1 MAVNKNF
8 VVKNGLEVNTSLIL
22 ADASTNRVGVGSTT
36 PDFTLDVNGDIGVT
50 GGIIVSGVS
59 TITNDLQVGTSGSIF
74 YVSDSNNNVG
84 IGTSVPNPIYTLE
97 VRSPVSTGQTAL
109 YVYGDMRVTGDIN
122 LDDITLDDATI
133 QDLIV
138 TRNVR
143 LNSISGITTIS
154 GYTDINNNADISLA
168 LNVGGI
174 STFVGFS
181 TFQDYVFIQDGLN
194 VGGGVTVTGAAD
206 FNGSLDVDGL
216 TELDDVNVSGVAT
229 VATLYAAAGIITATS
244 VNVSTATTTKD
255 LLVTGIATIAD
266 ARIAAGILT
275 ATQVDITNLNVSG
288 VTTSTDKEIY
298 NQFDITNNGASAY
311 QFAATG
317 IGFTQAT
324 DNPTLYLSR
333 GKNYRF
339 SVNASGHPFYIKT
352 VNSTGT
358 GNAYN
363 DGVDNNGA
371 AVGIITFKVPYNAP
385 DILHYNCSIH
395 SSMHGEI
402 RVGAQGGGIGV
413 GSEGTFI
420 GAGATMIDFKS
431 SNGSNTVDLTAGIAT
446 VTVQTGVSLG
456 LAIALGG

>member
-8 VVKNGLEVNTSLIL
+8 VVKNGLEVATDVIL
-22 ADASTNRVGVGSTT
+22 ANATSKNVGIGSTQPT
-36 PDFTLDVNGDIGVT
+36 FTLDVR
-50 GGIIVSGVS
+50 GGIGATDVKVSGF
-59 TITNDLQVGTSGSIF
+59 TTLTQDLQVGTSGSVF

-84 IGTSVPNPIYTLE
+84 VGTSVPNPIYTLD

-122 LDDITLDDATI
+122 LDDITLDDAEIQNLTI
-133 QDLIV
+133 TDTLHV
-138 TRNVR
+138 TG
-143 LNSISGITTIS
+143 LT
-154 GYTDINNNADISLA
+154 
-168 LNVGGI
+168 
-174 STFVGFS
+174 TFVGFT
-181 TFQDYVFIQDGLN
+181 TFNDYVFIQDGLN
-194 VGGGVTVTGAAD
+194 VTGAGITAPD
-206 FNGSLDVDGL
+206 I
-216 TELDDVNVSGVAT
+216 NVSGVAT
-229 VATLYAAAGIITATS
+229 VGTLNAGHVGIITATS
-244 VNVSTATTTKD
+244 VDVAGLTTTKD
-255 LLVTGIATIAD
+255 LLVT
-266 ARIAAGILT
+266 
-275 ATQVDITNLNVSG
+275 G

-298 NQFDITNNGASAY
+298 NQFDITNSGSGAY

-324 DNPTLYLSR
+324 DNPTLYLTK

-358 GNAYN
+358 GNAYE
-363 DGVDNNGA
+363 DGVTNNGA

-385 DILHYNCSIH
+385 DILYYNCQYH
-395 SSMHGEI
+395 SSMNGEI
-402 RVGAQGGGIGV
+402 RIGGAGAGVGV